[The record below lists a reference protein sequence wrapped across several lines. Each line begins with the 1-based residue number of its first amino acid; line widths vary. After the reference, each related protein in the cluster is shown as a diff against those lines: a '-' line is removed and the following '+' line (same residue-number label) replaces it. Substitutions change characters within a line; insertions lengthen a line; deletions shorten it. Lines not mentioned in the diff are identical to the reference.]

1 MGKVKFSEFAKVFSR
16 GFIVG
21 ASSVF
26 WGIEV
31 SNFLHFTAL
40 NLSHPSLNGAV
51 FVYPTIAGFIV
62 ALLGLI
68 GAVLLMGALAEIVS
82 AVVKSKAVAMVNVL
96 RRSGK
101 YEAVHPHR
109 SLFAVSTHSI
119 ERPLAGVPA
128 GVPLPLR
135 EPFVVSRIDNSDL
148 ALREGNMANRVVLR
162 FGHLF
167 QQGAHRKFLRCA
179 GLAAPFAYRTLLAIF
194 ALSLLSPLALAE
206 QRLQGFCE
214 VGGQKVVNQGVN
226 STTLVQVSYPS
237 CTVTV
242 YQTGTVTKA
251 TLHSDNSGTVLAN
264 PFTANTNGSWGFYT
278 ADGRYDIV
286 LSKTA
291 STGFPFTISDVL
303 FCDPTTCG
311 GGGGGGSGTVTSVG
325 VSASN
330 TGLSVAGSPVTTSG
344 TIALTS
350 SAAAADEAL
359 RSTAAN
365 VSSYTAIPQCTD
377 SAGNHLNYDTGTHTF
392 SCGTSG
398 SGGTGT
404 VTSVSMTATDT
415 GFSVSGVPI
424 TTSGTIALT
433 SGATAA
439 DQTLISTATAVT
451 NFTPVP
457 NCQDSAGQH
466 LNYNTTTH
474 LFSCGSSTPSAGIA
488 LSPCGVWAGSTA
500 YAQGCVVFYSGSSY
514 AAQVANTGITPGSEG
529 GVTWQVFAQAGS
541 NGTNGTNGTNGA
553 TGAPGAPGYS
563 PNQII
568 SGCGVSYG
576 GTGFTFTVQQ
586 CTFLVNNIQYTALQ
600 TSVTGTAADPS
611 LDRVDSIVANS
622 CASLPCNGTI
632 TIVPGT
638 ASATPAPPS
647 LDLNTQSQITFYQV
661 GAGSTQ
667 PSNLATTDI
676 YHNNTEWTCAS
687 TANFNCASTNNP
699 HTGTLDIEATS
710 ATTGN
715 NARLTIPA
723 GTVNVGDYNTVNFF
737 IRSKAAWAAT
747 RSLTIQLYN
756 GSTAKC
762 TPVTFRDGNFTFNS
776 ATLGSYQLMSIPT
789 SVFGCDGIPVT
800 QLRFTVAGTGTVIGF
815 YLDDITLEGGLI
827 SPVGTLGEVWKGNW
841 SNSTAYSV
849 NNEVFYATTGSS
861 YVALQANTGI
871 TPSSNSTIWQVKD
884 THGPAGVDGNVQIKS
899 GASFSAINTS
909 VSGSDVTWPGKL
921 LATSFEST
929 DTFDNTNWQFLTGTG
944 GDSTCDSF
952 LPSATN
958 ATLCIKS
965 GVVSEAKNGG
975 VTYYPLATTTGAT
988 TTDNCAKFDAN
999 GNVVDSGAGCGTG
1012 SGSVTSVTFTGD
1024 GTVLSS
1030 TPSSAVTTTGT
1041 LTAALANAGGGRYS
1055 ETRPA
1060 PLRLRPIVQP
1070 RYSGWITLRRERSPR
1085 RTALLL
1091 PTRFGAVQRPLP
1103 TRLKGS
1109 RWCRLRAMWLPARV
1123 QVRLAR

>member
-1 MGKVKFSEFAKVFSR
+1 MKKL
-16 GFIVG
+16 
-21 ASSVF
+21 
-26 WGIEV
+26 W
-31 SNFLHFTAL
+31 
-40 NLSHPSLNGAV
+40 
-51 FVYPTIAGFIV
+51 
-62 ALLGLI
+62 LI
-68 GAVLLMGALAEIVS
+68 
-82 AVVKSKAVAMVNVL
+82 
-96 RRSGK
+96 
-101 YEAVHPHR
+101 
-109 SLFAVSTHSI
+109 
-119 ERPLAGVPA
+119 PL
-128 GVPLPLR
+128 
-135 EPFVVSRIDNSDL
+135 
-148 ALREGNMANRVVLR
+148 
-162 FGHLF
+162 
-167 QQGAHRKFLRCA
+167 
-179 GLAAPFAYRTLLAIF
+179 
-194 ALSLLSPLALAE
+194 LLSFLGTAMAE
-206 QRLQGFCE
+206 QRLQGWCE
-214 VGGQKVVNQGVN
+214 IGGQKVVTQGTN
-226 STTLVQVSYPS
+226 STTTVQVSYPS

-264 PFTANTNGSWGFYT
+264 PFTANSNGSWGFYT

-350 SAAAADEAL
+350 SASAGDQAL

-377 SAGNHLNYDTGTHTF
+377 SAGNHLNYDTATHTF
-392 SCGTSG
+392 SCGNSG

-514 AAQVANTGITPGSEG
+514 AAQVANTGIAPGSEG

-647 LDLNTQSQITFYQV
+647 LDLNTQTQITFYQV

-710 ATTGN
+710 ATAGN

-723 GTVNVGDYNTVNFF
+723 GTVNVGDYNTVNFY

-756 GSTAKC
+756 GTTAKC

-776 ATLGSYQLMSIPT
+776 ATLGSYQLMSVPT

-841 SNSTAYSV
+841 SSTTAYSV

-861 YVALQANTGI
+861 YVALQANTGV
-871 TPSSNSTIWQVKD
+871 TPGSNSTIWQVKD
-884 THGPAGVDGNVQIKS
+884 THGPAGVDGNVQTKS

-929 DTFDNTNWQFLTGTG
+929 DTVSNTNWQFLTGSG

-958 ATLCIKS
+958 ATLCIKN
-965 GVVSEAKNGG
+965 GIVTEAKNGG
-975 VTYYPLATTTGAT
+975 VTFYPLATTTGST

-999 GNVVDSGAGCGTG
+999 GNVVDSGASCGTG
-1012 SGSVTSVTFTGD
+1012 SGSVTNIATT
-1024 GTVLSS
+1024 
-1030 TPSSAVTTTGT
+1030 TPIAGGPITTTGT
-1041 LTAALANAGGGRYS
+1041 ITCPTCAIGPGTSTANHLAKFSGTDGVTLADGGAITSGTVTSVATTSPITGGTITGTGTIACATCVTSAAALTANQIVIGAGSQASAALGSLGTTTTVLHGNAGG
-1055 ETRPA
+1055 A
-1060 PLRLRPIVQP
+1060 P
-1070 RYSGWITLRRERSPR
+1070 S
-1085 RTALLL
+1085 
-1091 PTRFGAVQRPLP
+1091 FGAIAPADTNSTLNVYGIGGVFGSDNGSALATADINPQASIGQFIVAGTLTTIIIKGDAGVSTIKFGYRHTAATTSYTSAVLTLAVVGGITDTVACANVAGTAITIDGVSVTCSTLATQTMTLGDSIITNGGAADGTTKRIAWTFVY
-1103 TRLKGS
+1103 TR
-1109 RWCRLRAMWLPARV
+1109 
-1123 QVRLAR
+1123 

>member
-1 MGKVKFSEFAKVFSR
+1 MKKL
-16 GFIVG
+16 
-21 ASSVF
+21 
-26 WGIEV
+26 W
-31 SNFLHFTAL
+31 
-40 NLSHPSLNGAV
+40 
-51 FVYPTIAGFIV
+51 
-62 ALLGLI
+62 LI
-68 GAVLLMGALAEIVS
+68 
-82 AVVKSKAVAMVNVL
+82 
-96 RRSGK
+96 
-101 YEAVHPHR
+101 
-109 SLFAVSTHSI
+109 
-119 ERPLAGVPA
+119 PL
-128 GVPLPLR
+128 
-135 EPFVVSRIDNSDL
+135 
-148 ALREGNMANRVVLR
+148 
-162 FGHLF
+162 
-167 QQGAHRKFLRCA
+167 
-179 GLAAPFAYRTLLAIF
+179 
-194 ALSLLSPLALAE
+194 LLSFLGTAMAE
-206 QRLQGFCE
+206 QRLQGWCE

-226 STTLVQVSYPS
+226 STTLVQVSYPN

-251 TLHSDNSGTVLAN
+251 TLHSDNSGTILAN
-264 PFTANTNGSWGFYT
+264 PFTANSNGSWGFYT

-392 SCGTSG
+392 SCGNSG

-404 VTSVSMTATDT
+404 VTSVGMTATNT

-433 SGATAA
+433 AGATAA
-439 DQTLISTATAVT
+439 DQALVSTDVAVT

-488 LSPCGVWAGSTA
+488 LSPCGVWTGATA

-600 TSVTGTAADPS
+600 TSVTGTAADAS

-647 LDLNTQSQITFYQV
+647 LDLNTQTQITFYQV

-710 ATTGN
+710 ATAGN
-715 NARLTIPA
+715 NARLTIPS

-800 QLRFTVAGTGTVIGF
+800 QLRFTVAGTGTTIGF

-841 SNSTAYSV
+841 SISTAYSV
-849 NNEVFYATTGSS
+849 NNEVFYPITGSS
-861 YVALQANTGI
+861 YVALQANTGV
-871 TPSSNSTIWQVKD
+871 TPGSNSSIWQVKD

-899 GASFSAINTS
+899 GASFSAVNTS

-921 LATSFEST
+921 LASSFEST
-929 DTFDNTNWQFLTGTG
+929 NTTDNTNWQFLTGSG
-944 GDSTCDSF
+944 GDSTCDTY
-952 LPSATN
+952 LPAATN

-965 GVVSEAKNGG
+965 GIVTEAKNGG
-975 VTYYPLATTTGAT
+975 VTYYPLATTTGST
-988 TTDNCAKFDAN
+988 TTNNCAKFDAN
-999 GNVVDSGAGCGTG
+999 GNLVDAGAACGSG
-1012 SGSVTSVTFTGD
+1012 SGSVTSIATTPPITG
-1024 GTVLSS
+1024 GTITGTGTIACATCTTNAAAATANQLIIGGGSQAVAALGSLGTTTTVLHGNAGGAPTFGAIAPADTNS
-1030 TPSSAVTTTGT
+1030 TLNVYGIGGVFGSDNGSALVTADIQPQASVGQFIVAGT
-1041 LTAALANAGGGRYS
+1041 LTTIIVKGDAGVSTIKFGYRHSAATTSYTSAVLTLAVVGGITDTVACANVAGTAITIDGVSVTCSTLATQTMTLGDSIITNGGAADGTTKRIAWTFVY
-1055 ETRPA
+1055 TR
-1060 PLRLRPIVQP
+1060 
-1070 RYSGWITLRRERSPR
+1070 
-1085 RTALLL
+1085 
-1091 PTRFGAVQRPLP
+1091 
-1103 TRLKGS
+1103 
-1109 RWCRLRAMWLPARV
+1109 
-1123 QVRLAR
+1123 